1 MDVKAASVTKR
12 FGLSGNALKVIA
24 IIAMTIDHVAWMRI
38 EAYEQAEVPLQIFLH
53 CIGRLTAPIMFF
65 FVAEGY
71 HHTRN
76 FWKYVGRMALLAAVS
91 HFAFCY
97 SAGGAEQGELLQ
109 ADALAHGGCHA
120 VRYRVLQN
128 K

>member
-71 HHTRN
+71 DEAMKEVKVLRD
-76 FWKYVGRMALLAAVS
+76 KYSMR
-91 HFAFCY
+91 
-97 SAGGAEQGELLQ
+97 E
-109 ADALAHGGCHA
+109 
-120 VRYRVLQN
+120 
-128 K
+128 